1 MKGIELY
8 IYFERFLYNFIEIYI
23 IVLRGDLYKYYFFIF
38 IVFVG
43 YLRWYK
49 NINMCLIFLWKYLVI
64 KSLGVLKRFVLLVFI
79 LLWWIIKYRKC
90 KVILLSLI
98 FIGILK

>member
-43 YLRWYK
+43 YLR
-49 NINMCLIFLWKYLVI
+49 
-64 KSLGVLKRFVLLVFI
+64 
-79 LLWWIIKYRKC
+79 
-90 KVILLSLI
+90 
-98 FIGILK
+98 